1 MKNCLTILT
10 LGMAFAAAAID
21 DGFKP
26 YQTIPERM
34 PFGRPSAS
42 FDPNNP
48 STPLASE
55 DDDVVETDDPAD
67 EAELEKIAENIRAT
81 VRVCALN
88 VLPDGQ
94 TVVGFTDGTY
104 TPARSRLLAQGQ
116 SADGWTV
123 LEIDVAARSVVLER
137 DGVAVNLTLGGYS
150 SEAKV
155 LERRV
160 PESKPKSKSKKAK
173 SSASRKQAKRSN
185 KSRKSK
191 SRKISPA

>member
-10 LGMAFAAAAID
+10 LGVAFAAAAID

-26 YQTIPERM
+26 YQKIPERM
-34 PFGRPSAS
+34 PFGRPSS
-42 FDPNNP
+42 ESNPNNP
-48 STPLASE
+48 ATSLASE
-55 DDDVVETDDPAD
+55 DDDAVESENPAD
-67 EAELEKIAENIRAT
+67 QAELEAIAENIRAT

-88 VLPDGQ
+88 VLPDGK

-104 TPARSRLLAQGQ
+104 TPARNRLLALGQ

-123 LEIDVAARSVVLER
+123 LEVDVAARSVVLER
-137 DGVAVNLTLGGYS
+137 DGVAVSLTLGGYR
-150 SEAKV
+150 SETKV

-160 PESKPKSKSKKAK
+160 PESKPKSKKAK
-173 SSASRKQAKRSN
+173 SSPSRKQAKRSN